1 MSKKL
6 SSEFQDYLFSKYPN
20 IYRVQDG
27 NRLLEKFTYA
37 LTDPAVPLIEKV
49 ERMYELLSA
58 DDCPDE
64 VVHIFYSNFG
74 GEFYDGIALDYQRKF
89 LLNAMGVIRRRGTFE
104 CVRYLVSATTGL
116 MVDLKYLENGIDENG
131 WRKRILRVTLLA
143 KTLEDTRNMDTSIAV
158 VTELLKGQ
166 LPFYLTV
173 NIDTRIDTQILQ
185 SKSYS
190 HSAIGSYKFY
200 NIRRMEEVH

>member
-1 MSKKL
+1 MSHKL
-6 SSEFQDYLFSKYPN
+6 SLTFQEYLFSKYPN
-20 IYRVQDG
+20 VYRDMDS

-37 LTDPAVPLIEKV
+37 LTDPAVPLIEKI

-64 VVHIFYSNFG
+64 VVHTFYSNFG
-74 GEFYDGIALDYQRKF
+74 GEFYAGISLEYQRKF
-89 LLNAMGVIRRRGTFE
+89 LLNVMDVIKRRGTFE

-116 MVDLKYLENGIDENG
+116 NVELMYLEDGVDARG
-131 WRKRILRVTLLA
+131 WVRRILRVTLLA
-143 KTLEDTRNMDTSIAV
+143 RTLDDSRNMDTSIAV

-166 LPFYLTV
+166 LPFYLTAD
-173 NIDTRIDTQILQ
+173 IRTRIDTQFLQ

-190 HSAIGSYKFY
+190 HSVVGSYKFY
-200 NIRRMEEVH
+200 DFRRMEEVR

>member
-6 SSEFQDYLFSKYPN
+6 SSEFQKYLFSKYPN
-20 IYRVQDG
+20 IYRVQDE
-27 NRLLEKFTYA
+27 NRLLEQFTYA

-104 CVRYLVSATTGL
+104 CVRYLVTATTGL
-116 MVDLKYLENGIDENG
+116 MVDLNYSEEGVDDNG
-131 WRKRILRVTLLA
+131 WVNRVLKVTLLA
-143 KTLEDTRNMDTSIAV
+143 RTLEDVRNMSTSITV
-158 VTELLKGQ
+158 VTELLRGQ

-173 NIDTRIDTQILQ
+173 DIGTRVNTQVLQ

-200 NIRRMEEVH
+200 NIRRMEVR